1 MGVVIE
7 ICKKHPGGRTR
18 MRVTEIAGTVATVS
32 HGRRLGVYY
41 INIYILTRK
50 QIQGRHKR
58 GAPIG
63 YQWPSFKLHT

>member
-41 INIYILTRK
+41 INVVRLVAKAHITGLRLRY
-50 QIQGRHKR
+50 
-58 GAPIG
+58 
-63 YQWPSFKLHT
+63 SSV